1 MKLQELA
8 DLAGVSPATVS
19 RVFSHHPNVKREVR
33 ERVLALA
40 RKHRYHPR
48 LPAKQRNVVLILPRS
63 EIYPIR
69 NCLEMVMMALTA
81 VLPGRGRRGWW

>member
-48 LPAKQRNVVLILPRS
+48 
-63 EIYPIR
+63 
-69 NCLEMVMMALTA
+69 
-81 VLPGRGRRGWW
+81 

>member
-40 RKHRYHPR
+40 RKHRYHRASPR
-48 LPAKQRNVVLILPRS
+48 GSATSCSSSPGTRS
-63 EIYPIR
+63 IR
-69 NCLEMVMMALTA
+69 FATVSK
-81 VLPGRGRRGWW
+81 W